1 MQLASSLCCLTVFL
15 TISHQGLSMWEPTDI
30 QISYDTIQGHNAAG
44 SNTLAVHGHTHNPL
58 CVTRG
63 CFGNPKT
70 KKRTTR
76 TGGRPTHS
84 GNTGGAGCGGGCGRG
99 GSCGC

>member
-1 MQLASSLCCLTVFL
+1 
-15 TISHQGLSMWEPTDI
+15 MWEPTDI

-63 CFGNPKT
+63 CFGNPKPK
-70 KKRTTR
+70 KKRTRRPTYGGT
-76 TGGRPTHS
+76 TGG
-84 GNTGGAGCGGGCGRG
+84 GGCGGGCGG
-99 GSCGC
+99 GGCGC